1 MDPDKNADLTTST
14 YARPSL
20 SPLALAASLR
30 RHRRLLRQ
38 LVERDV
44 SEKYRAAAGGM
55 LWPVLTPALMLAI
68 YVLVF
73 GVVFQVRVGRSPAGN
88 LAEFGVFL
96 FCGLQVHGLFSESLV
111 RAPAAVVSQPSFVK
125 KVLFPLELLPIT
137 QVAGAFVHYL
147 FGWIVLLVACA
158 LVQGL
163 ALSAFL
169 MPLALSPLL
178 LLAAGVSLAVAALAV
193 YLRDIAQITGLLSTV
208 LLFVSPVFFPAHALP
223 DWLRPILALNPLT
236 VPIESARALLYGT
249 VFPWGEWTVHAAFC
263 ALALCAGWAFFQA
276 TRRGFADVL

>member
-1 MDPDKNADLTTST
+1 MTTT

-38 LVERDV
+38 LVARDV

-55 LWPVLTPALMLAI
+55 LWPVLTPVLMLAV

-73 GVVFQVRVGRSPAGN
+73 GLVFEARVGTAPSSN

-96 FCGLQVHGLFSESLV
+96 FCGMQVHGLLAESLV

-125 KVLFPLELLPIT
+125 KVLFPLELLPLT
-137 QVAGAFVHYL
+137 QVAGAYVHYL
-147 FGWIVLLVACA
+147 IGWLVLLAASA

-163 ALSAFL
+163 HPSAAL
-169 MPLALSPLL
+169 MPLAMLPLL
-178 LLAAGVSLAVAALAV
+178 LLAAGVSLAVSALAV
-193 YLRDIAQITGLLSTV
+193 YMRDIAQVTGLAATV
-208 LLFVSPVFFPAHALP
+208 LLFVSPVFFSAQALP
-223 DWLRPILALNPLT
+223 DWLRPLLLFNPLT

-249 VFPWGEWTVHAAFC
+249 AVDWGSWLVHAAFC
-263 ALALCAGWAFFQA
+263 LLALCLGWAMFQA